1 MLQVFLDEPGVE
13 RLTGLARVVASGE
26 ALPPELVRRFRE
38 RLPQAALDNLYGPTE
53 AAVDVSWWP
62 CEEAAPRVVPIGR
75 PIDNLRLHVVDRRLA
90 PQPIGV
96 PGELLLG
103 GVGLARGYHG
113 RPGLTAERWVPDPF
127 ATDFGA
133 AGPGE
138 TGGAA
143 PGGRLYRTGDL
154 ARWRA
159 DGSVEYLGRLDHQ
172 FKLRGLRIELGEIE
186 AALLRQPQ
194 VAAAAAGIDRSA
206 PGDARLV
213 AWIVPRQAAPPVAA
227 EAAEAPTVAEAPA
240 ELAGALRA
248 ALRRELPDGMVP
260 TLFVTLPALPTTP
273 SGKVDRRAL
282 PAPALDGAAA
292 AARWREPETAAEKLL
307 AEVWSEVLRRERVG
321 AGDDFFALGG
331 HSLLAAQVVA
341 RLAREIGLELPL
353 RQVFETPVLA
363 DLAAAVDERLLAE
376 DAGEHQ
382 AAAAAV
388 ETETQ
393 AAGTGEKAV
402 GDGSREVAA

>member
-1 MLQVFLDEPGVE
+1 
-13 RLTGLARVVASGE
+13 
-26 ALPPELVRRFRE
+26 
-38 RLPQAALDNLYGPTE
+38 
-53 AAVDVSWWP
+53 
-62 CEEAAPRVVPIGR
+62 
-75 PIDNLRLHVVDRRLA
+75 
-90 PQPIGV
+90 
-96 PGELLLG
+96 
-103 GVGLARGYHG
+103 
-113 RPGLTAERWVPDPF
+113 
-127 ATDFGA
+127 
-133 AGPGE
+133 
-138 TGGAA
+138 
-143 PGGRLYRTGDL
+143 LYRTGDL

-172 FKLRGLRIELGEIE
+172 VKLRGLRIELGEIE

-248 ALRRELPDGMVP
+248 ALRRELPDGLVP
-260 TLFVTLPALPTTP
+260 TLCATLPALPTTP

-307 AEVWSEVLRRERVG
+307 AEVWSEVLRHERVG
-321 AGDDFFALGG
+321 AGDDFFAMGG